1 MDVSELVRAVVSS
14 VMEQLSATAPQE
26 CVLVLGH
33 RDERAAAAVEQ
44 ALGLGCT
51 VRYLGEEGQEHVV
64 RRILP
69 RLSCND
75 MADLSVGR
83 ASGPLMSEVQRLL
96 LAGQKV
102 EVLEYEYRQYADTAS
117 GALYRLYGQHADTL
131 AEFGLVPFVKPR
143 PEYVRVWESVIS
155 AEHVRQAAQ
164 AGAPELQVLKTAVV
178 TPLAAEQAKLDSISI
193 SKTL

>member
-44 ALGLGCT
+44 ALGPGCT

-75 MADLSVGR
+75 MADLAVGR
-83 ASGPLMSEVQRLL
+83 ASGPLMAEVQRLL
-96 LAGQKV
+96 LAGRKV

-131 AEFGLVPFVKPR
+131 AEFGLVPFVRPR
-143 PEYVRVWESVIS
+143 PEHVRVWENVIS
-155 AEHVRQAAQ
+155 AEHVRQAVQ

-178 TPLAAEQAKLDSISI
+178 TPLAVEQAKLDGISI
-193 SKTL
+193 SKIL